1 MVFDIM
7 NSIDPREVIKLPLDL
22 IKPNKNNPYI
32 KDEHLEK
39 ILAIKSS
46 ILDEGLNNPIVI
58 EDTENGYV
66 INKGHSRY
74 YAYQLINQEQITG
87 YEEIECYVVHFD
99 DEATSLRSLMRD
111 NATQKER
118 TVQDKCREVK
128 LYLEKIIPVIRDYPE
143 NKGIPTKQLI
153 ANDLGM
159 SATTVQNLM
168 SVIKNDNRITE
179 MFLDKKINL
188 QGAYLMATSSHKD
201 ELVEMVENKSVI
213 GEEIPSK
220 VIKKKINEIEKRK
233 DKPKENKEIKEKNE
247 NHSILLK
254 NNLLSVTHDKGNNPL
269 KTEFVMYS
277 GSKLTIECYEKLG
290 RINFLWQV
298 NGECYRKFNNTASC
312 INVENAILVMQKI
325 SRTTYIFMINEIIND
340 CYLRSESKYK
350 DLEALVDKSIEIVNL
365 LQKKGIRS
373 DL

>member
-1 MVFDIM
+1 MAFDIM

-22 IKPNKNNPYI
+22 IKPNKNNPYV

-39 ILAIKSS
+39 IIAIKAS

-201 ELVEMVENKSVI
+201 ELVGMVENKSVI

-247 NHSILLK
+247 NHLILLK

-312 INVENAILVMQKI
+312 INVENAILMMQKI